1 MRIETLEVTPVAQN
15 CRILIDDATKRALV
29 IDPGGDVESILAIV
43 RREELTV
50 DQIWLTHSHFDHCGG
65 VAELQE
71 ATGARLLAHP
81 DEALFRQN
89 VLTSIE
95 RWNLPLEGYR
105 NCPEPHEAI
114 IGGERLVWG
123 AYTFVV
129 LPTPGHSP
137 GHLAF
142 YCASERFVLSGDAL
156 FQGSIGRTD
165 LPGGNHS
172 ELIQSIIAHLLSLP
186 DATRVLS
193 GHGPDTTIGR
203 ERAYNPYLGEVL
215 HG

>member
-1 MRIETLEVTPVAQN
+1 MRIEALEVTPVAQN
-15 CRILIDDATKRALV
+15 CRILIDDAAKQALV
-29 IDPGGDVESILAIV
+29 IDPGGDVENILSIIGNQG
-43 RREELTV
+43 LTV

-65 VAELQE
+65 VADLQE
-71 ATGARLLAHP
+71 ATGAALYAHP
-81 DEALFRQN
+81 DEAIFRQN
-89 VLTSIE
+89 VLTSVS
-95 RWNLPLEGYR
+95 RWNLPSAGYR
-105 NCPEPHEAI
+105 NCPEPNETI

-123 AYTFVV
+123 PYTFVV

-142 YCASERFVLSGDAL
+142 YCASESLVLAGDAL

-165 LPGGNHS
+165 LPGGNHN

-203 ERAYNPYLGEVL
+203 ERAHNPYLVEVL

>member
-15 CRILIDDATKRALV
+15 CRILIDDATKRALI

-43 RREELTV
+43 EREGVTV

-65 VAELQE
+65 VAELQD
-71 ATGARLLAHP
+71 ATGAPLLAHP

-89 VLTSIE
+89 VLTSVE
-95 RWNLPLEGYR
+95 RWNLPSAGYR
-105 NCPEPHEAI
+105 NCPEPNETI
-114 IGGERLVWG
+114 IGGERLAWG
-123 AYTFVV
+123 SYTFEV

-137 GHLAF
+137 GHLSF

-156 FQGSIGRTD
+156 FQSSIGRTD
-165 LPGGNHS
+165 LPGGNHN

-203 ERAYNPYLGEVL
+203 ERAHNPYLGEVL